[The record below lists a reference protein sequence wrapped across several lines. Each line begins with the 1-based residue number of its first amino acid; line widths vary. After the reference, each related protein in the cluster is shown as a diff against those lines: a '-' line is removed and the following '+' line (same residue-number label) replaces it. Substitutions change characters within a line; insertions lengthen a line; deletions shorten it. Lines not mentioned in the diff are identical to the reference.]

1 MKNAI
6 STDIDKLKNL
16 FNIDLQSASVNE
28 NGDLIK
34 AVSTEK
40 THHLSGRDKSST
52 NSCYSSS
59 MHINSNTS
67 ERAIMIMVPCK
78 GITTRN
84 EHWPTIDIYHCTNHQ
99 VSPCVIIGRIAV
111 VVTIVV
117 DIAFHIICDW
127 NWQIFTIWL
136 WLIRAWKLW
145 SFQQFLKRSPP
156 AKFFLMVKCR

>member
-1 MKNAI
+1 MIHQRKVYTIDRKKQNISDKLSRNKKLSLDIKQFNFVKKAI
-6 STDIDKLKNL
+6 STDIDKLKNH

-40 THHLSGRDKSST
+40 THHLNDEM
-52 NSCYSSS
+52 NLQHSCYSSS

-78 GITTRN
+78 GITTKN
-84 EHWPTIDIYHCTNHQ
+84 EHRPTIDIYHCTNHQ

-127 NWQIFTIWL
+127 N
-136 WLIRAWKLW
+136 
-145 SFQQFLKRSPP
+145 
-156 AKFFLMVKCR
+156 